1 VSYVN
6 ESNFDTAFPVPARD
20 EYWRRVKYALRHY
33 FNTGEAV
40 ADRYREAVESAS
52 SSVGEQLLVYHEDP
66 FSLAADL
73 ADARAT
79 MDQHRNAYSQAFPN
93 ATLGAS
99 PLPLP

>member
-20 EYWRRVKYALRHY
+20 EYWRRVKFALRHY
-33 FNTGEAV
+33 FNAGEAL
-40 ADRYREAVESAS
+40 ADRYRESVESAS
-52 SSVGEQLLVYHEDP
+52 SSIGEQLLVYHEDP

-79 MDQHRNAYSQAFPN
+79 MEQHRKAYSLAFPDAN
-93 ATLGAS
+93 LGAD